1 MSLSMHKYWL
11 AIIQAA
17 FSGFLIWHIFS
28 NPALRGEAS
37 QVFSAANPQWL
48 FFGLFLA
55 LLNETLAAVRWWLV
69 LRAFGTPVS
78 LGRVFIFCGAG
89 AFFSLGLP
97 GTGGGDAFRIVY
109 IIRLYPQKKLRAS
122 LTVLA
127 DRLCGLVALIL
138 ALSISLLVN
147 WPLFVAHPIT
157 HKLLTISVS
166 ILSSAVFLIFLWW
179 LTTVHGIRSLWVPG
193 FLSHLRKR
201 FHHLGHIFTGLAS
214 RPILI
219 FLGIIASI
227 GATLA
232 HFSTYFFSAKAF
244 AVSLC
249 MMDFFAI
256 MPVVDTLVA
265 IPITLFGIGL
275 RETLFQELLGAIYSV
290 PGGAAALI
298 SVGGF
303 GLQATVSILGGL
315 LVPFTSSASSS
326 PEHNVPDPT

>member
-1 MSLSMHKYWL
+1 MRKYWL

-17 FSGFLIWHIFS
+17 FSAFLIWHIFS

-37 QVFSAANPQWL
+37 KVFSAANPQWL
-48 FFGLFLA
+48 FLGLFFA

-69 LRAFGTPVS
+69 LRAFGTPVT

-97 GTGGGDAFRIVY
+97 GTGGGDAFRILY

-138 ALSISLLVN
+138 ALSTSLIVN
-147 WPLFVAHPIT
+147 WRLFEGHPIT

-166 ILSSAVFLIFLWW
+166 ILGSAVILIFLWW
-179 LTTVHGIRSLWVPG
+179 LTTLPAIRSLWVPG
-193 FLSHLRKR
+193 FLSPLRKR
-201 FHHLGHIFTGLAS
+201 FHHLGHIFTGLSS

-219 FLGIIASI
+219 FVGIIVSI

-244 AVSLC
+244 AVSLNV
-249 MMDFFAI
+249 MNIFSI

-265 IPITLFGIGL
+265 IPVTLFGIGL
-275 RETLFQELLGAIYSV
+275 RETLFQELLGTIYSV

-298 SVGGF
+298 SLGGF

-315 LVPFTSSASSS
+315 LVPFTSTASRST
-326 PEHNVPDPT
+326 EHTVPDPT

>member
-1 MSLSMHKYWL
+1 MRKYWL

-17 FSGFLIWHIFS
+17 FSVFLIWHIFS

-37 QVFSAANPQWL
+37 KVFSAANPQWL
-48 FFGLFLA
+48 FLGLILA

-97 GTGGGDAFRIVY
+97 GTGGGDAFRIIY

-138 ALSISLLVN
+138 ALSIALLVN
-147 WPLFVAHPIT
+147 WPLFEGHPIT
-157 HKLLTISVS
+157 YKLLKISVS

-179 LTTVHGIRSLWVPG
+179 LTTLPGIRSLWVPG
-193 FLSHLRKR
+193 FLSPLRRR
-201 FHHLGHIFTGLAS
+201 FHHLGHIFTGLSS

-219 FLGIIASI
+219 LLGIIASI
-227 GATLA
+227 GATLS

-244 AVSLC
+244 AVSLS
-249 MMDFFAI
+249 MIDIFAI

-275 RETLFQELLGAIYSV
+275 RETLFQELLGTIYSV
-290 PGGAAALI
+290 PGVAAALI
-298 SVGGF
+298 SLGGF

-315 LVPFTSSASSS
+315 LVPFTSAASKSTDHTAS
-326 PEHNVPDPT
+326 DPT